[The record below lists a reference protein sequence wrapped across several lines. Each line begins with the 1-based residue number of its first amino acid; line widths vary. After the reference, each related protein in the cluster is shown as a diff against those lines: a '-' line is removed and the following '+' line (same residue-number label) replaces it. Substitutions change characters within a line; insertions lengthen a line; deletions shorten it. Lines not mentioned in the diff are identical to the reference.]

1 MSSDLLPRCTWLIPV
16 STQNGPGGVIMIDD
30 VAVPR
35 NPSASSPTW
44 IPSTRPRGY
53 GASDGGKG
61 AAVVQNYRPGGP
73 AVRPRVCVVDS
84 RVDGPAYGRLD
95 ECDLEIMAVLPRLGE
110 VSLPMVR
117 TFDLIIVGCNESLL
131 QNPAFERRVSEVVQ
145 YTRLL
150 GVAPNPSPEVVAHA
164 ARVGFHG
171 FVAREVEPDAFTR
184 AVNAV
189 IRGELAFPRG
199 ALVAVVRLFRRAYRR
214 SPKTER
220 GSELTAR
227 QRQIVELIAQGAN
240 DREIADALQISQST
254 VHKHVQNALKR
265 TKTRTR
271 SHLAAAIAQPS

>member
-1 MSSDLLPRCTWLIPV
+1 
-16 STQNGPGGVIMIDD
+16 
-30 VAVPR
+30 
-35 NPSASSPTW
+35 
-44 IPSTRPRGY
+44 
-53 GASDGGKG
+53 
-61 AAVVQNYRPGGP
+61 VVQNYRPVSVPGG
-73 AVRPRVCVVDS
+73 RPRVCVVDS
-84 RVDGPAYGRLD
+84 RVEGPAYGRLD
-95 ECDLEIMAVLPRLGE
+95 ECDLEIMAVLPTLGE
-110 VSLPMVR
+110 VSLSMSR
-117 TFDLIIVGCNESLL
+117 TFDVIIVGCNESLL
-131 QNPAFERRVSEVVQ
+131 QNAAFERRVGEVVQ

-150 GVAPNPSPEVVAHA
+150 GVAPNPSPDVVAHA

-199 ALVAVVRLFRRAYRR
+199 ALVAVVKLIRRAYQR

-220 GSELTAR
+220 GLELTAR

-240 DREIADALQISQST
+240 DREIADTLQISQST

-271 SHLAAAIAQPS
+271 SHLAAAIAQPG